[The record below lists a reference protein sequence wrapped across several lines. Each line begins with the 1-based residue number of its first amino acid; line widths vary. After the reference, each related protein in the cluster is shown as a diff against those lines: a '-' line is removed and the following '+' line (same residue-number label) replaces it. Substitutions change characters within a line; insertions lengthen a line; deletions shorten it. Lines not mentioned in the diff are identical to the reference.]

1 MPLTPIRTL
10 LTLTALAPLF
20 LARPA
25 AAAPA
30 TYQASGV
37 VLHQCSCAYACPCM
51 FENGPDDCALA
62 AVYHLDHAAYGGVDV
77 SGLSMISIDGAIAAH
92 KGAACCAPKNS
103 VKNAKTNAPA
113 GVVYLDARATA
124 AQCTALL
131 GLLQAHGEW
140 PGAGRPVKS
149 VPIRFTKTARGYKTT
164 VPGLFDGETE
174 DVKSRNGSA
183 ISVDGVGFAEGPRWT
198 VGRSLTNDLHDPA
211 LGLKWHMPGTNGSW
225 SLFRWAS

>member
-1 MPLTPIRTL
+1 MPLTPIRTF
-10 LTLTALAPLF
+10 LTLAALAPLF

-25 AAAPA
+25 AAAPT

-62 AVYHLDHAAYGGVDV
+62 AVYHLDRAAYGGVDI

-92 KGAACCAPKNS
+92 KGAACRAAKDS
-103 VKNAKTNAPA
+103 AKNAKTNAPA

-124 AQCTALL
+124 AQRAALL

-140 PGAGRPVKS
+140 PGAARPVKS
-149 VPIRFTKTARGYKTT
+149 VPIRFIKTARGYKTT
-164 VPGLFDGETE
+164 VPGLFEGETE
-174 DVKSRNGSA
+174 GVKSRSGSA

-198 VGRSLTNDLHDPA
+198 IGRSLTNDLHDPT